1 MRRVRFSGR
10 PTELP
15 SAEADPTGAAEKPP
29 VAQIEK
35 GCDMWLMRILAETSW
50 PDFTSFGA
58 AGLMGAMWL
67 WERKTSR
74 QREEQ
79 LDEAHVRILGDRV
92 QLEQLISV
100 VRQNSEAM
108 TRLSAV
114 QDELVRKMDR
124 EQQKEAKGDS

>member
-1 MRRVRFSGR
+1 MLMRM
-10 PTELP
+10 L
-15 SAEADPTGAAEKPP
+15 AEAN
-29 VAQIEK
+29 
-35 GCDMWLMRILAETSW
+35 W

-92 QLEQLISV
+92 QLEQLIDV
-100 VRQNSEAM
+100 VRQNAAAM
-108 TRLSAV
+108 TRLSAI
-114 QDELVRKMDR
+114 QDQLVRKLDR
-124 EQQKEAKGDS
+124 ENQNAGKGES

>member
-1 MRRVRFSGR
+1 MVWLFH
-10 PTELP
+10 LL
-15 SAEADPTGAAEKPP
+15 AEAN
-29 VAQIEK
+29 
-35 GCDMWLMRILAETSW
+35 W

-92 QLEQLISV
+92 QLEQLIDV
-100 VRQNSEAM
+100 VRQNVEAM
-108 TRLSAV
+108 TRLGAI
-114 QDELVRKMDR
+114 QDQLVRKLDR
-124 EQQKEAKGDS
+124 EEQRAGKGGS

>member
-1 MRRVRFSGR
+1 MMLFVR
-10 PTELP
+10 
-15 SAEADPTGAAEKPP
+15 
-29 VAQIEK
+29 
-35 GCDMWLMRILAETSW
+35 MLAETSW

-79 LDEAHVRILGDRV
+79 LDEAHVRILSDRV

-100 VRQNSEAM
+100 VRQNVEAM
-108 TRLSAV
+108 TRLSAT
-114 QDELVRKMDR
+114 QDQLVRKLDR
-124 EQQKEAKGDS
+124 DQQNSAKGEL

>member
-1 MRRVRFSGR
+1 MWF
-10 PTELP
+10 LNLL
-15 SAEADPTGAAEKPP
+15 ADA
-29 VAQIEK
+29 
-35 GCDMWLMRILAETSW
+35 SW

-92 QLEQLISV
+92 QLEQLIDV
-100 VRQNSEAM
+100 VRQNAEAM
-108 TRLSAV
+108 TRLSAT
-114 QDELVRKMDR
+114 QDQLLRKLDR
-124 EQQKEAKGDS
+124 DLAKEES